1 MTTSYTATLADLLA
15 AVAPTPEATVE
26 VRTIAT
32 FGDTMAISVKA
43 PMPGVLHPIV
53 RRQLAIAD
61 EVRLQPLERLDNRPR
76 AHFAWAIWCFDGEV
90 SHHDH
95 ADIRGEV
102 RQRAAAALERCAEPA
117 FIVDTH
123 HAVIALWRLERVL
136 TVGELSPVLST
147 LARSLDA
154 AATTPD
160 AWLPVAGALRAALTH
175 RPAAITV
182 HHNPT
187 APAVAPT
194 DIVRGEKHA

>member
-1 MTTSYTATLADLLA
+1 MTASYSAALADLFA

-26 VRTIAT
+26 VRTVGA
-32 FGDTMAISVKA
+32 FGDLTAISVKA

-53 RRQLAIAD
+53 RRQLAIAE

-102 RQRAAAALERCAEPA
+102 RQRAAAALEWCAEPA
-117 FIVDTH
+117 FIVDAH
-123 HAVIALWRLERVL
+123 HAIVALWRLARVL

-147 LARSLDA
+147 LTRSLSA
-154 AATTPD
+154 TATTPD
-160 AWLPVAGALRAALTH
+160 AWLPAAGALRAALTH
-175 RPAAITV
+175 QPAAITL